1 MKKKRIAAVLF
12 ALLLTG
18 CGDTALETDG
28 TILLE
33 EKIKYVALTFDDGP
47 RRGSTDVL
55 LNGLK
60 ERGAAATFFLVGE
73 EIEGNEE
80 LVARM
85 GAEGHQIGNH
95 TWSHQRLE
103 TASTETITNEITRT
117 DQAIG
122 SILGG
127 SGYWLRLP
135 YGLLP
140 EEARDQIRVP
150 VIKWSVDPR
159 DWESREKWAVVNAV
173 MEAVQPGSIILL
185 HDIYPASV
193 EAALEIVDRLQ
204 AQGYWF
210 VTVEELLRIQGTD
223 VRPGV
228 MYRSAAS
235 WRTL

>member
-47 RRGSTDVL
+47 RKGTTDVL
-55 LNGLK
+55 LDGLK
-60 ERGAAATFFLVGE
+60 KRGAAATFFLVGE
-73 EIEGNEE
+73 EITGNED
-80 LVARM
+80 LVSRM
-85 GAEGHQIGNH
+85 GAEGHQAGNH

-103 TASTETITNEITRT
+103 TATTEAIKDEITRT

-140 EEARDQIRVP
+140 EGSQELINVP

-159 DWESREKWAVVNAV
+159 DWESREKWAIVNAV
-173 MEAVQPGSIILL
+173 MKEVQPGSIILL

-210 VTVEELLRIQGTD
+210 VTVEELLRIQGID
-223 VRPGV
+223 VQPGV
-228 MYRSAAS
+228 MYRSAVS
-235 WRTL
+235 WRSL

>member
-1 MKKKRIAAVLF
+1 MKKQRIAAVFL

-18 CGDTALETDG
+18 CGDTAVKTDG
-28 TILLE
+28 TVLLE
-33 EKIKYVALTFDDGP
+33 EEIKYVALTFDDGP
-47 RRGSTDVL
+47 RPGTTDVL
-55 LNGLK
+55 LDGLK

-73 EIEGNEE
+73 EIAGNEVLIE
-80 LVARM
+80 RM
-85 GAEGHQIGNH
+85 GAEGHQVGNH

-103 TASTETITNEITRT
+103 TAAPETVSEEIKRT
-117 DQAIG
+117 DEAIG
-122 SILGG
+122 AILGG

-140 EEARDQIRVP
+140 EQAHELITVP

-159 DWESREKWAVVNAV
+159 DWESREKWAIVNAV
-173 MEAVQPGSIILL
+173 MKDVQSGSIILL

-210 VTVEELLRIQGTD
+210 VTVEELLRIQGID
-223 VRPGV
+223 ARPGIL
-228 MYRSAAS
+228 YRSAAS
-235 WRTL
+235 